1 MMVPSAAS
9 APVFEG
15 LRVGRGKPGFV
26 RYHEFGRVLRGE
38 GERRI
43 GRRAYGAPVWEM
55 MGDEALRGLE
65 LQPADV
71 EAGAGWP
78 DEDEADLQSV
88 MEAHIAAVLGKNV
101 ASYDELEWLG
111 ASDAWLIRWWPRVEK
126 QVREGL
132 ARSTSEQQ
140 YPLVV
145 NGALT
150 LASSEALRG
159 GELLAPTLAG
169 WHRYLELAPASSLK
183 FGELREAGSAYW
195 ARKFPRGLL
204 AARDGVQTES
214 AAPDDEV
221 DAPPTPARPSHFP
234 PGISIL

>member
-1 MMVPSAAS
+1 
-9 APVFEG
+9 
-15 LRVGRGKPGFV
+15 
-26 RYHEFGRVLRGE
+26 
-38 GERRI
+38 
-43 GRRAYGAPVWEM
+43 
-55 MGDEALRGLE
+55 
-65 LQPADV
+65 
-71 EAGAGWP
+71 
-78 DEDEADLQSV
+78 
-88 MEAHIAAVLGKNV
+88 V

-140 YPLVV
+140 YPLVM

-204 AARDGVQTES
+204 VAQGATATEADAEAEGAADVGASSTS
-214 AAPDDEV
+214 PDEV
-221 DAPPTPARPSHFP
+221 DAAPTPARPSHFP